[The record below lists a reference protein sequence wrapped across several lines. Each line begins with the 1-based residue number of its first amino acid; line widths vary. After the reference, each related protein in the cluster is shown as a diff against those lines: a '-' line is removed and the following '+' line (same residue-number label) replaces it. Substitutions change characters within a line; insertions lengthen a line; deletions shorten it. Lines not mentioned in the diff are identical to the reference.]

1 MLRLGGREL
10 GDGVL
15 TWAFFFFNTRKARES
30 WIGMCSRVDKR
41 GG

>member
-15 TWAFFFFNTRKARES
+15 TWAFFFNTRKARES